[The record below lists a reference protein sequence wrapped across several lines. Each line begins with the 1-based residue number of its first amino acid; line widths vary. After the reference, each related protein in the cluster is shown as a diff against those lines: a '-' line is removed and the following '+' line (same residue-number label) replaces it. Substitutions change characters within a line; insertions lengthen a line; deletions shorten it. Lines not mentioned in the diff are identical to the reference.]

1 MSFSVSR
8 VARVF
13 CLCLLLCLFSAP
25 ILADAQIL
33 IEPTV
38 GFHGVFQLG
47 RAFPLDI
54 ELSNT
59 GRPVEGILEVRV
71 WKGGVTKAGAPYPL
85 YYRKEIFLSAQ
96 SKKTIQFTIDPDF
109 ISRPL
114 TITFTSPAG
123 KSSRELDL
131 RRHFS
136 PVPVILFISG
146 GNTAPAIALGPSSQN
161 RLVSLTLAELPSDS
175 RALLGVS
182 HLLLYDVSLRELS
195 RWQIFALD
203 NWIISGGRLIILGS
217 INYVLYQ
224 EPKLSRFLPV
234 RVAGV
239 KKVSSLANLGD
250 AGAISSGTEA
260 WAQTSTVIDGKM
272 LAGDHGIPLLVE
284 TGRGKGRITY
294 VALDLGRP
302 PLSRWEGAPKLFR
315 NLLAPVF
322 DSETPPRPHWDDA
335 VFSQLIQSPSFIST
349 YVPAGSLLL
358 VTVAY
363 LMVIGCFLWL
373 WQRKCLPGRILLIS
387 FASLVAVFTAG
398 GYLFFSRGGNVPDGV
413 LLTSTV
419 LESVADGFVE
429 AQANVALF
437 STQVRQYN
445 VQVERGWVD
454 WTPVHSRLRDREDSI
469 VVSQDSSGSNLFQL
483 PLREWDYRL
492 FKARF
497 VERFPLRA
505 EFQSQGD
512 KLLVKIDNQST
523 TDLTECWLVVPGRRF
538 ALGDIPRGAHWS
550 KAFPV
555 AAGTGPEDSG
565 SNRSESVNLRDIPFS
580 DKTRDVLFHS
590 SFFPRDGG
598 ERWAGSAAVFFGW
611 VKNPRRRLTVDDPR
625 IRATEYTL
633 FRAIVPLTGSEDDA

>member
-1 MSFSVSR
+1 MSFSTR
-8 VARVF
+8 RAARGF
-13 CLCLLLCLFSAP
+13 CFLLSLFLTPFFAH
-25 ILADAQIL
+25 AQVL
-33 IEPTV
+33 LEPNV

-54 ELSNT
+54 EISNT
-59 GRPVEGILEVRV
+59 GRPIEGILEVRV

-85 YYRKEIFLSAQ
+85 YYRKEIFLSGQ

-114 TITFTSPAG
+114 TITFTGGAG

-136 PVPVILFISG
+136 PAPVILFISG
-146 GNTAPAIALGPSSQN
+146 GNSVPAISLAPSSQN
-161 RLVSLTLAELPSDS
+161 RLVALTLSELPSDS

-182 HLLLYDVSLRELS
+182 HMILYDVSLRELS
-195 RWQIFALD
+195 RWQIVALD

-217 INYVLYQ
+217 INYALYQ
-224 EPKLSRFLPV
+224 EPKLGRFLPV
-234 RVAGV
+234 RVHGL
-239 KKVSSLANLGD
+239 KKISSLGNLGD
-250 AGAISSGTEA
+250 AGAISSRTEA
-260 WAQTSTVIDGKM
+260 WAQTSTIFAGKM
-272 LAGDHGIPLLVE
+272 LAEDHGTPLLVE
-284 TGRGKGRITY
+284 SGRGKGRITY
-294 VALDLGRP
+294 VAVDLGRP
-302 PLSRWEGAPKLFR
+302 PLSRWEGAPRLFR
-315 NLLAPVF
+315 NLLAPVL
-322 DSETPPRPHWDDA
+322 DGDAPSRPRWDDA

-349 YVPAGSLLL
+349 YVPAGALLL
-358 VTVAY
+358 AILAY
-363 LMVIGCFLWL
+363 LAVIGCFLWL
-373 WQRKCLPGRILLIS
+373 WQRKYLPGRSLLIS
-387 FASLVAVFTAG
+387 FVALVAVFTAG

-413 LLTSTV
+413 LFTSTI

-437 STQVRQYN
+437 STQVRRYN

-454 WTPVHSRLRDREDSI
+454 WTPVHSRLRDREEST
-469 VVSQDSSGSNLFQL
+469 VVIQDSSGSNLFQL

-505 EFQSQGD
+505 EFQTEGD
-512 KLLVKIDNQST
+512 KLLVKIDNQGT

-538 ALGDIPRGAHWS
+538 ALGDIPRGTHWS
-550 KAFPV
+550 KTFPL
-555 AAGTGPEDSG
+555 ATETGPEGSG
-565 SNRSESVNLRDIPFS
+565 SSRSDTVNFRDIPFS

-590 SFFPRDGG
+590 SFFSRDGG
-598 ERWAGSAAVFFGW
+598 ERWARSAAVFFGW
-611 VKNPRRRLTVDDPR
+611 VKNPRRRFTVDDPR
-625 IRATEYTL
+625 IRATEHTL